1 MGQRLDLQKI
11 LEQIKGPKKVYFQ
24 PPNNTKMSYPCIV
37 YKMTS
42 ADTQFADNLPYAYT
56 KRYQITVIDR
66 NPDSQIPDKVA
77 MLPMCVFDRPFV
89 SDGLHHWV
97 FNLYF

>member
-1 MGQRLDLQKI
+1 MGQRLELQTI
-11 LEQIKGPKKVYFQ
+11 LEGIDGVKKVYFQ
-24 PPNNTKMSYPCIV
+24 PPDNTQMKYPCIV
-37 YKMTS
+37 YSMSS
-42 ADTQFADNLPYAYT
+42 ADTQFADNLPYTYT

-66 NPDSQIPDKVA
+66 NPDSQIPDSIA